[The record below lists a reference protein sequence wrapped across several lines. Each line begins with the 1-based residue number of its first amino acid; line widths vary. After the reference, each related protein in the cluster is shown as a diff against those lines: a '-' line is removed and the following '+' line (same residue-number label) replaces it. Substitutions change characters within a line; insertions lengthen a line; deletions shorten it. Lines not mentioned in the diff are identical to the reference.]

1 MISKKLPLTKS
12 PPLNFPVLGLRF
24 TALGGEL
31 VGKRVMLRAH
41 ISGESAVK
49 DAFVKR
55 TIVCATCGTR
65 WAHDPSFDPRRLYGL
80 MAGSGGGHGRL
91 SK

>member
-1 MISKKLPLTKS
+1 MKFLI
-12 PPLNFPVLGLRF
+12 LGLRF
-24 TALGGEL
+24 TALGGEP

-49 DAFVKR
+49 AVFVKR
-55 TIVCATCGTR
+55 IIVCTTCETR
-65 WAHDPSFDPRRLYGL
+65 WAHDASFDPRRLYGL